1 MANVKQSTIKRSL
14 IINVANGVDNDG
26 NTKIKAFTFNNLKA
40 EAKVEDV
47 FNAANALG
55 GLYQEDVQSIVL
67 SEKSELA
74 EEV

>member
-47 FNAANALG
+47 FKAANALG

>member
-1 MANVKQSTIKRSL
+1 MANVKQSTIKRSP
-14 IINVANGVDNDG
+14 IINVADGVDNDG

-47 FNAANALG
+47 FKAANALG

>member
-1 MANVKQSTIKRSL
+1 MANVKQSTIKRSP

-47 FNAANALG
+47 FKAANALG